1 MYIRIGMQ
9 GLEDARSTGRKGMN
23 GQLFFQFFRDAAF
36 RDAGKRVLEN
46 ILTQFEDLSEGD
58 FDKLVNTSV
67 DFLGNNRVRE
77 ITGIS
82 YEKEIESFK
91 YAVGRAEFDKNL
103 LSKVCTKMERKWVI
117 SIDESIVDKES
128 FVGDVAYRHSCA
140 FGYQIPQ
147 SQAIPEERILAVS
160 SILRLQD
167 DEDFDRKMQFLPY
180 LLNLYVAFYT
190 AKILQHLNQSVYAV
204 ILHGPLIRQI
214 APFLNLLFRAEDVK
228 KVVTA
233 DTDPPVRALKD
244 IASGGVLDSIKADK
258 TYQDCLEDF
267 VGLFPR
273 DRVEDIKKRVNNKGE
288 IPGICF
294 YFALLRRLSDLA
306 KEMGF
311 HLIGCVENARSS
323 EYSKLYV
330 QDQIQR
336 FGRDSEG
343 EEILRQLFGT
353 YDVRFNKNLIK
364 ERFRDFLGKSGWD
377 DEMIHAFSLRFD
389 DQQSI
394 KSEFTK
400 PVPIRRYFTCG
411 QNEDIFGFRFGSSF
425 VSEDPARERLIAQL
439 IDALYPFD
447 DYRMLMS
454 FVRTSEIKA
463 PIRVEFL
470 EQGSADNWNE
480 VLSSIYI
487 ASLPYSSYGLPIF
500 LYYADKMARMPKEV
514 ISSVTESYLYDQTA
528 LALRQLNLGDTN
540 SKQVLL
546 TVTQKFRR
554 DFFDRG

>member
-1 MYIRIGMQ
+1 
-9 GLEDARSTGRKGMN
+9 MN

-67 DFLGNNRVRE
+67 DFLGNDSVRK

-82 YEKEIESFK
+82 YEKKIESFT
-91 YAVGRAEFDKNL
+91 YTIGRAKFGENL
-103 LSKVCTKMERKWVI
+103 LANVCKKMEGKWII
-117 SIDESIVDKES
+117 SVDESIIDKES
-128 FVGDVAYRHSCA
+128 FVGEVAYRHSCA
-140 FGYQIPQ
+140 FGYQIPR
-147 SQAIPEERILAVS
+147 SQVIPEERILAVS

-167 DEDFDRKMQFLPY
+167 EEDFDRKMQFLPY

-190 AKILQHLNQSVYAV
+190 AKILQHLGEPIYAV

-214 APFLNLLFRAEDVK
+214 APFLDLLFRAEDVK

-233 DTDPPVRALKD
+233 DTSPPVSALKD
-244 IASGGVLDSIKADK
+244 IASGGVLDSIKADRI
-258 TYQDCLEDF
+258 YQACLENF
-267 VGLFPR
+267 VDLFPR
-273 DRVEDIKKRVNNKGE
+273 NRAAEIKQRVNDKGE

-294 YFALLRRLSDLA
+294 YFALLRRLSGLA

-311 HLIGCVENARSS
+311 HLIGCVENARST

-336 FGRDSEG
+336 FGQDFEG
-343 EEILRQLFGT
+343 EEILRQLFAL
-353 YDVRFNKNLIK
+353 YEVRFNKRLIK
-364 ERFRDFLGKSGWD
+364 KRFRDFLGKSGWD

-389 DQQSI
+389 EQQSI

-411 QNEDIFGFRFGSSF
+411 QNEGIFGFRFGSSF
-425 VSEDPARERLIAQL
+425 VSEEPARERLIAQL
-439 IDALYPFD
+439 INALYPFD

-528 LALRQLNLGDTN
+528 LALRQLDLGDTN

-546 TVTQKFRR
+546 AVTQKFRR
-554 DFFDRG
+554 DFYERG